1 MTKGL
6 ESLVGDQRQET
17 MPGVIME
24 NGGRSGAH
32 TNHDR
37 DQRPNG
43 ISITHH
49 GSEKIQDKGKGREQ
63 PLQNMTP
70 TSPILLNGLNGNMT
84 EKILQNQGN
93 YEIPKD
99 IQNQISLLP
108 PEIIHITQG
117 YMSLKTLLARQSQKT
132 HHNLL
137 ATINELA
144 QMPGPASLANGN
156 SAHSTSLDD
165 NSSENINKKLRLLKF
180 ATDQHEA
187 WTKTLVITGWSRR
200 ADDVSKIIDLKCH
213 LDTQRQYYE
222 EAIAHMSTLAKNLF
236 HARLPNPDL
245 KTAVEV
251 LTTGKAS
258 WMPDVSL
265 KSSAALNV
273 C

>member
-1 MTKGL
+1 VTKGL
-6 ESLVGDQRQET
+6 EGLGGAQRQET

-43 ISITHH
+43 ITMTSH
-49 GSEKIQDKGKGREQ
+49 GSERIQDKGKGREE
-63 PLQNMTP
+63 PLQNVTP
-70 TSPILLNGLNGNMT
+70 TSPVLSNGLHGVA
-84 EKILQNQGN
+84 EKILQNQNN
-93 YEIPKD
+93 YEVPKD
-99 IQNQISLLP
+99 IQNQISQLP

-144 QMPGPASLANGN
+144 QMPGPASSANGN
-156 SAHSTSLDD
+156 SAHTTSLDD
-165 NSSENINKKLRLLKF
+165 NSPENINKKLRLLKF

-245 KTAVEV
+245 KTALEV
-251 LTTGKAS
+251 LTTGQAS
-258 WMPDVSL
+258 WMPDVSS
-265 KSSAALNV
+265 KSAIAV
-273 C
+273 EIY